1 MSKYLLVLLF
11 FSSNVIFADVPA
23 EQIRE
28 VEHLL
33 NFVKH
38 SNCMINRNGS
48 IHPAEKGVAHIKRK
62 YEYFRDDIKN
72 TEDFIKFS
80 ATKSTMSGKFYT
92 VNCPGK
98 KTIKTR
104 DWLLDELKRFRLK
117 EDGDKY

>member
-62 YEYFRDDIKN
+62 YEYFRDNIKN

-80 ATKSTMSGKFYT
+80 ATKSTMSGEFYT